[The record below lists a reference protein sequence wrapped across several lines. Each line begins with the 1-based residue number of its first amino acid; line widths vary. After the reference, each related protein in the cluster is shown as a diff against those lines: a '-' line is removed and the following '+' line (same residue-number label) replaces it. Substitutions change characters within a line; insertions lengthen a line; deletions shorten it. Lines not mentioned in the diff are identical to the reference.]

1 MKLNWQ
7 LCQNGSKINQITLMY
22 SFLQETMHT
31 YTSVIMDDL
40 QKPLYG
46 DIITNAVDL
55 IITGSYWLTGF
66 WVWIPHLPLLLR
78 LIHTGTPKLHF
89 ECFYFKIKMTYK
101 IVLPKYACT
110 SLTLGASNMKNIKSL
125 NQFMYGLPY
134 CVNL

>member
-66 WVWIPHLPLLLR
+66 WV
-78 LIHTGTPKLHF
+78 
-89 ECFYFKIKMTYK
+89 
-101 IVLPKYACT
+101 
-110 SLTLGASNMKNIKSL
+110 
-125 NQFMYGLPY
+125 
-134 CVNL
+134 